1 MTMSKIETAQQK
13 QNVKFELA
21 KQIRALLDEAKKT
34 YGAQD
39 WDDDELE
46 QCVCELVFEE

>member
-1 MTMSKIETAQQK
+1 MTINQIEKAQSKATL
-13 QNVKFELA
+13 KFELA
-21 KQIRALLDEAKKT
+21 KHIRELLDEAKKT

-46 QCVCELVFEE
+46 ACICELVFEE